1 MGGILVK
8 IEKTKSGG
16 RVMNNQTENQPTDDT
31 NELTREDEEI
41 MNKRFIKPSDLRDVV
56 HDGHMKETILS
67 GARSS
72 EKAFRTVLGALL
84 VFSGI
89 MIAVLTSVTLVG
101 VLIGAVFVIG
111 GMLLPFTSLG
121 AGRRD
126 AI

>member
-1 MGGILVK
+1 
-8 IEKTKSGG
+8 
-16 RVMNNQTENQPTDDT
+16 MNNKSRNQQTDDP
-31 NELTREDEEI
+31 NELTREDREI
-41 MNKRFIKPSDLRDVV
+41 MNKRFIRPSDIRDVI
-56 HDGHMKETILS
+56 HDGHMKDTIAS

-72 EKAFRTVLGALL
+72 ERAFRIILGALL

-89 MIAVLTSVTLVG
+89 MIAVLTAVTLVG

-111 GMLLPFTSLG
+111 GILLPFSSLG